1 MTINDPLD
9 PAPTRYAVI
18 RLTDG
23 ADYYVA
29 GGGGGADHNLLSA
42 THLDTLVAAALR
54 GSILIGNAT
63 PVWARTAL
71 GVTGTVLRSDGLDA
85 LWATLAH
92 ADLGSVTADQHHPE
106 VHTHAHTH
114 GSHSG
119 IGTDDHH
126 AQLHEA
132 AHRSAGGDPLSV
144 LNLAGFPGGT
154 SNFLRADATFA
165 APPGGGGGISVI
177 DREMVTI
184 DVVNTVTETVVFTH
198 QVAAGSMGTNGILR
212 LTLIGDA
219 LFNNVTTNTLTIRCK
234 FGGTTWYADTDDF
247 AAAISAS
254 RHPMRIA
261 LWIGNKDS
269 ASVQFCGGQWM
280 EGTAGGATTGL
291 GDASTDEVGAM
302 APFASNGTLAINTGL
317 AQTFEVTVQ
326 WSAASANNSFRRMF
340 AVLELL

>member
-71 GVTGTVLRSDGLDA
+71 GGTGTVLRSDGLDA
-85 LWATLAH
+85 LWAPLAH

-177 DREMVTI
+177 DREMGTI

-198 QVAAGSMGTNGILR
+198 QVAAGSMGRNG
-212 LTLIGDA
+212 
-219 LFNNVTTNTLTIRCK
+219 LTIRCK
-234 FGGTTWYADTDDF
+234 FGGTPWYAATDDF

-269 ASVQFCGGQWM
+269 ASVLFCGGQWM

-340 AVLELL
+340 AVLELLWRPTRRAGRVPRPSDVS

>member
-42 THLDTLVAAALR
+42 THLDTLVAAAL
-54 GSILIGNAT
+54 
-63 PVWARTAL
+63 RTAL

-132 AHRSAGGDPLSV
+132 PPRSAGGDPLSV

-154 SNFLRADATFA
+154 SNFPRADATFA

-184 DVVNTVTETVVFTH
+184 DVVNTVPETVVFTH
-198 QVAAGSMGTNGILR
+198 QVAPGGMGTNGILR

-219 LFNNVTTNTLTIRCK
+219 LFNNVTTNTLPIRGK

-269 ASVQFCGGQWM
+269 ASVQFCGGGRVG
-280 EGTAGGATTGL
+280 GTGGGAT
-291 GDASTDEVGAM
+291 
-302 APFASNGTLAINTGL
+302 
-317 AQTFEVTVQ
+317 
-326 WSAASANNSFRRMF
+326 
-340 AVLELL
+340 